1 MRVLIAGELESF
13 LIGTDVPPD
22 IEVELLPPGAPVP
35 EGDYVGLVPL
45 LTRSVGAAEMD
56 RLPALRVVANYA
68 VGYDNIDVA
77 EARVRRIAV
86 ANTPD
91 ILTRATGELTWTL
104 ILAVARRVHEG
115 ERMVRGGRW
124 PGWHPTQLLGM
135 GLEDKVLG
143 ILGAGRI
150 GRDVARRAPAFGMRV
165 AYWDRNTRPELETE
179 LDAERLPLDEL
190 LGVADV
196 VSVHLPLTSGT
207 ERLIDA
213 AALERMRSSAILVN
227 TSRGGVV
234 DEDALVR
241 ALQAGGLRGAGLDVY
256 QREPAVHPGL
266 VDRPDVVLLPHL
278 GSATEEAR
286 TGMWRIA
293 WENLLRGARQEPLLT
308 PVR

>member
-1 MRVLIAGELESF
+1 MRVLIAGELETF
-13 LIGTDVPPD
+13 LAATEVPPD
-22 IEVELLPPGAPVP
+22 IEVELLPPGVPVP

-77 EARVRRIAV
+77 EARRRRIAV

-91 ILTRATGELTWTL
+91 VLTRATGELTWTL

-115 ERMVRGGRW
+115 ERMVRDGRW

-135 GLEDKVLG
+135 GLDDKVLG

-165 AYWDRNTRPELETE
+165 VYWDRNTRPELETE
-179 LDAERLPLDEL
+179 LDAERLPLEEL
-190 LGVADV
+190 LGEADV
-196 VSVHLPLTSGT
+196 VSVHLPLTAGT
-207 ERLIDA
+207 EGLIDA
-213 AALERMRSSAILVN
+213 AALARMRRSAILVN

-256 QREPAVHPGL
+256 QGEPAVHPGL
-266 VDRPDVVLLPHL
+266 VDRSDVVLLPHL

-286 TGMWRIA
+286 TGMWHIA
-293 WENLLRGARQEPLLT
+293 WENLLRGARQEPLLS